1 MLPCTRI
8 PGGILYPPHGGI
20 AAKRY
25 AQGGKKG
32 KQKFSSQ
39 FAGQARKSASNF

>member
-25 AQGGKKG
+25 
-32 KQKFSSQ
+32 KQAEEKDNETMIM
-39 FAGQARKSASNF
+39 KLLLHKDKEEK

>member
-25 AQGGKKG
+25 GAIEKKLD
-32 KQKFSSQ
+32 K
-39 FAGQARKSASNF
+39 R

>member
-25 AQGGKKG
+25 GQVKENVWLKG
-32 KQKFSSQ
+32 ADHPMRNQKRNN
-39 FAGQARKSASNF
+39 GV